1 MTEILEGGLTPPA
14 GRIALV
20 AARFNG
26 AIVEGLLRG
35 AREALR
41 RHGLDDARVV
51 VAWVPGAWEIPLV
64 ARRLAQ
70 REEVFAVVALGC
82 VIRGETYH
90 FEQVADIASRGIA
103 QVALETGKPVANA
116 ILTVYDLAQAEARAA
131 PGRGNKGAEAALA
144 AIETAGLLDK
154 LS

>member
-1 MTEILEGGLTPPA
+1 MIETFEGGLTPPA

-26 AIVEGLLRG
+26 TIVEGLLGG
-35 AREALR
+35 AREALAR
-41 RHGLDDARVV
+41 QGVDEARVLV
-51 VAWVPGAWEIPLV
+51 VWVPGAWEIPL
-64 ARRLAQ
+64 AAKRLAA
-70 REEVFAVVALGC
+70 RPDVFAVVALGC

-103 QVALETGKPVANA
+103 RVALDSGKPVANA
-116 ILTVYDLAQAEARAA
+116 ILTVYDQAQAEARAA

-144 AIETAGLLDK
+144 ALETASLLKK
-154 LS
+154 L

>member
-1 MTEILEGGLTPPA
+1 MIETFEGGLTPPA

-35 AREALR
+35 AREAL
-41 RHGLDDARVV
+41 ARQGVDGSRVLVV
-51 VAWVPGAWEIPLV
+51 WVPGAWEIPL
-64 ARRLAQ
+64 AAKRLAA
-70 REEVFAVVALGC
+70 RPDVFAVVALGC

-103 QVALETGKPVANA
+103 RVALDSGKPVANA
-116 ILTVYDLAQAEARAA
+116 ILTVYDQAQAEARAA

-144 AIETAGLLDK
+144 ALETASLLEK
-154 LS
+154 L